1 MPSLFVVLRVLVTEC
16 RCLEFYTEV
25 LLTGIMFVVRE
36 SPTEVRLEE
45 D

>member
-1 MPSLFVVLRVLVTEC
+1 MPSIFVVLKVLFTER
-16 RCLEFYTEV
+16 RCLGFYTEV